1 MGHARPPISR
11 SELPCKL
18 RFFWQPSIA
27 SGAGMAT
34 KLSMASAATTVPVP
48 ANPSPAEQTVLK
60 ILLAMSFSHL
70 LNDTIQSL
78 LPAIYPLLKEN
89 YHLTFTQVGLITL
102 TFQVTASLLQPV
114 VGFYTDRKP
123 KPYSLA
129 IGMGITL
136 SGLIL
141 LSRATSYPF
150 ILVSAA
156 MVGMGSSIF
165 HPEAS
170 RIAHM
175 AAGGRHGFAQSL
187 FQVGGNLG
195 SSLGP
200 LAGLIIVAHG
210 QTSIIWFGAIAALG
224 IYILFRVGGW
234 YQRNLANHLARAKAR
249 QLAASSRLPRKTV
262 VFSIIILLV
271 LIFSKYVY
279 LVSLTNYY
287 TFYLIHHFNLSVQQ
301 SQMYL
306 FIFLFSVAAGT
317 FFGGPLGD
325 KFGRKYVIWFSILG
339 VAPFSLV
346 LPHVGLIPTVILSVF
361 IGGILSSAFSAILV
375 YAQELIPGK
384 VGLIAGLF
392 FGFAF
397 GISGIASAA
406 LGKLADLTSIEHV
419 FFVCGFLPLIG
430 VLTALLPNMEP
441 RHKAKA

>member
-1 MGHARPPISR
+1 
-11 SELPCKL
+11 
-18 RFFWQPSIA
+18 
-27 SGAGMAT
+27 
-34 KLSMASAATTVPVP
+34 MASAETVVP
-48 ANPSPAEQTVLK
+48 PSSNVAEQTVLK
-60 ILLAMSFSHL
+60 ILLAMSVSHL

-78 LPAIYPLLKEN
+78 LPAIYPLLKDN
-89 YHLTFTQVGLITL
+89 YHLTFTQIGLITL
-102 TFQVTASLLQPV
+102 TFQVTASLLQPL
-114 VGFYTDRKP
+114 VGFYTDRHP

-129 IGMGITL
+129 VGMGLTL
-136 SGLIL
+136 IGLIM
-141 LSRATSYPF
+141 LSRAHDYRM
-150 ILVSAA
+150 ILFAAA

-200 LAGLIIVAHG
+200 IAGLFIVSHG
-210 QTSIIWFGAIAALG
+210 QPSIIWFGGIAALG
-224 IYILFRVGGW
+224 IYILSRVGGW
-234 YQRNLANHLARAKAR
+234 YQRNLAQHLVRAKAR
-249 QLAASSRLPRKTV
+249 QRDAASRFPRRTV
-262 VFSIIILLV
+262 IFSIAILLV

-287 TFYLIHHFNLSVQQ
+287 TFYLIHHFGLSVQQ
-301 SQMYL
+301 SQVYL
-306 FIFLFSVAAGT
+306 FIFLLSVAGGT

-325 KFGRKYVIWFSILG
+325 RFGRKYVIWFSILG
-339 VAPFSLV
+339 VAPFTLV
-346 LPHVGLIPTVILSVF
+346 LPHVSLTATVVLSIF

-384 VGLIAGLF
+384 VGLVAGLF

-397 GISGIASAA
+397 GISGVASAA

-419 FFVCGFLPLIG
+419 FFLCGFLPLIG
-430 VLTALLPNMEP
+430 LLTGLLPNIET
-441 RHKAKA
+441 RRSAKT

>member
-1 MGHARPPISR
+1 MI
-11 SELPCKL
+11 
-18 RFFWQPSIA
+18 
-27 SGAGMAT
+27 T
-34 KLSMASAATTVPVP
+34 KLSMASAQTAAPVDPP
-48 ANPSPAEQTVLK
+48 AAEQTVLK

-89 YHLTFTQVGLITL
+89 YHLTFAQVGLITL
-102 TFQVTASLLQPV
+102 SFQATASLLQPF
-114 VGFYTDRKP
+114 VGFYTDRQP

-129 IGMGITL
+129 IGMGLTL
-136 SGLIL
+136 VGLIM
-141 LSRATSYPF
+141 LSRATDYRM
-150 ILVSAA
+150 ILVAAA

-210 QTSIIWFGAIAALG
+210 QASILWFSAVAALG
-224 IYILFRVGGW
+224 IFILYRVGGW
-234 YQRNLANHLARAKAR
+234 YQRNLAHHLARAKAR
-249 QLAASSRLPRKTV
+249 QLAAANQIPRRTV
-262 VFSIIILLV
+262 IFSIAILLL

-279 LVSLTNYY
+279 LVSLSNYY
-287 TFYLIHHFNLSVQQ
+287 TFFLIQKFHVSVQE
-301 SQMYL
+301 SQVYL
-306 FIFLFSVAAGT
+306 FVFLFSVAAGT
-317 FFGGPLGD
+317 FAGGPLGD
-325 KFGRKYVIWFSILG
+325 RFGRKYVIWFSILG
-339 VAPFSLV
+339 VAPFSLL
-346 LPHVGLIPTVILSVF
+346 LPHVNLVTTVILSVF

-384 VGLIAGLF
+384 VGLVAGLF

-397 GISGIASAA
+397 GIGGLSSAG
-406 LGKLADLTSIEHV
+406 LGRLADLTGIEHV
-419 FFVCGFLPLIG
+419 FFLCGFLPLIG
-430 VLTALLPNMEP
+430 LLTGLLPNV
-441 RHKAKA
+441 AKARPASA

>member
-1 MGHARPPISR
+1 MVTTLAMDR
-11 SELPCKL
+11 EN
-18 RFFWQPSIA
+18 
-27 SGAGMAT
+27 
-34 KLSMASAATTVPVP
+34 AAT
-48 ANPSPAEQTVLK
+48 AESPHVAEQTVLPV
-60 ILLAMSFSHL
+60 LFAMSFSHL

-78 LPAIYPLLKEN
+78 LPAIYPMLKEN
-89 YHLTFTQVGLITL
+89 YRLSFLQVGLITL
-102 TFQVTASLLQPV
+102 TFQATASLLQPF

-129 IGMGITL
+129 LGMGLTL
-136 SGLIL
+136 VGLVL
-141 LSRATSYPF
+141 LSRADNYHL

-156 MVGMGSSIF
+156 LVGMGSSIF

-200 LAGLIIVAHG
+200 LAGMIIVGHG
-210 QTSIIWFGAIAALG
+210 QPAVIWFSVLAAAGIAVL
-224 IYILFRVGGW
+224 YRVGGW
-234 YQRNLANHLARAKAR
+234 YRRNLDHHIARSRAR
-249 QLAASSRLPRKTV
+249 QQAAAARFPRSTV
-262 VFSIIILLV
+262 VVTIGILLV

-287 TFYLIHHFNLSVQQ
+287 TFYLIHHFNLTIHQ
-301 SQMYL
+301 SQLYL
-306 FIFLFSVAAGT
+306 FAFLFAVAAGT

-325 KFGRKYVIWFSILG
+325 RFGRKYVIWFSILG
-339 VAPFSLV
+339 VAPFSLL
-346 LPHVGLIPTVILSVF
+346 LPHVGLAATAVLSVI
-361 IGGILSSAFSAILV
+361 IGLILSSAFSAILV

-397 GISGIASAA
+397 GISGVASAA
-406 LGKLADLTSIEHV
+406 LGRLADFIGIERV
-419 FFVCGFLPLIG
+419 FFYCGFLPLIG
-430 VLTALLPNMEP
+430 LLTVFLPNIEA
-441 RHKAKA
+441 RRR

>member
-1 MGHARPPISR
+1 
-11 SELPCKL
+11 
-18 RFFWQPSIA
+18 
-27 SGAGMAT
+27 
-34 KLSMASAATTVPVP
+34 
-48 ANPSPAEQTVLK
+48 
-60 ILLAMSFSHL
+60 MSFSHL

-89 YHLTFTQVGLITL
+89 YHLTLGQIGLITL
-102 TFQVTASLLQPV
+102 SFQATASLLQPL
-114 VGFYTDRKP
+114 VGFYTDRQP

-129 IGMGITL
+129 VGMGLTL
-136 SGLIL
+136 IGLIM
-141 LSRATSYPF
+141 LSRASDYRL
-150 ILVSAA
+150 ILVAAA

-210 QTSIIWFGAIAALG
+210 QASIIWFSAVAALG
-224 IYILFRVGGW
+224 IFVLYRVGGW
-234 YQRNLANHLARAKAR
+234 YQRNLARHLARTKAR
-249 QLAASSRLPRKTV
+249 RLAAANRIPRRKV
-262 VFSIIILLV
+262 VFSITILLV

-279 LVSLTNYY
+279 LVSL
-287 TFYLIHHFNLSVQQ
+287 
-301 SQMYL
+301 
-306 FIFLFSVAAGT
+306 FSVAAGT

-325 KFGRKYVIWFSILG
+325 RFGRKYVIWFSILG

-346 LPHVGLIPTVILSVF
+346 LPHVGLGPTIVLSVF

-375 YAQELIPGK
+375 YAQELVPGK

-397 GISGIASAA
+397 GISGIAAAA
-406 LGKLADLTSIEHV
+406 LGRLADHTSIEHV
-419 FFVCGFLPLIG
+419 FFICGFLPLIG
-430 VLTALLPNMEP
+430 VLTALLPNLTQTQP
-441 RHKAKA
+441 VPAAN

>member
-1 MGHARPPISR
+1 MI
-11 SELPCKL
+11 
-18 RFFWQPSIA
+18 
-27 SGAGMAT
+27 T
-34 KLSMASAATTVPVP
+34 KLFMASTEAAVPGE
-48 ANPSPAEQTVLK
+48 AHPAEQTVLK
-60 ILLAMSFSHL
+60 VLLAMSFSHL

-89 YHLTFTQVGLITL
+89 YHLTFAQVGLITL
-102 TFQVTASLLQPV
+102 CFQATASLLQPV
-114 VGFYTDRKP
+114 VGFYTDRQP

-129 IGMGITL
+129 VGMGLTL
-136 SGLIL
+136 IGLIM
-141 LSRATSYPF
+141 LSRASDYHL
-150 ILVSAA
+150 ILVAAA
-156 MVGMGSSIF
+156 MIGMGSSIF

-210 QTSIIWFGAIAALG
+210 QPAILWFTAVAALG
-224 IYILFRVGGW
+224 IFVLYRVGGW
-234 YQRNLANHLARAKAR
+234 YQRNLAHHLARTKAR
-249 QLAASSRLPRKTV
+249 RLAGASRLPRRTV
-262 VFSIIILLV
+262 VTSIIILLV

-287 TFYLIHHFNLSVQQ
+287 TFYLIDHFGLTKQQ
-301 SQMYL
+301 SQVYL

-325 KFGRKYVIWFSILG
+325 RFGRKYVIWFSILG

-346 LPHVGLIPTVILSVF
+346 LPHVDLGATVVLSVF

-375 YAQELIPGK
+375 YAQELLPGK

-397 GISGIASAA
+397 GISGLAAAA
-406 LGKLADLTSIEHV
+406 LGKLADRTSIEHV
-419 FFVCGFLPLIG
+419 FFFCGFLPLIG
-430 VLTALLPNMEP
+430 ILTALLPNLAQP
-441 RHKAKA
+441 KPVPVAS

>member
-1 MGHARPPISR
+1 MVT
-11 SELPCKL
+11 KL
-18 RFFWQPSIA
+18 RMEKA
-27 SGAGMAT
+27 
-34 KLSMASAATTVPVP
+34 LAATP
-48 ANPSPAEQTVLK
+48 ASPSVAEQTVMK
-60 ILLAMSFSHL
+60 VLLAMSFSHL

-78 LPAIYPLLKEN
+78 LPAIYPMLKEN
-89 YHLTFTQVGLITL
+89 YHLTFTQIGLITL

-114 VGFYTDRKP
+114 VGYYTDRRP
-123 KPYSLA
+123 QPYSLA
-129 IGMGITL
+129 IGMGLTL
-136 SGLIL
+136 GGLVL
-141 LSRATSYPF
+141 LSQATDYRM
-150 ILVSAA
+150 ILGSAA
-156 MVGMGSSIF
+156 LVGMGSSIF

-210 QTSIIWFGAIAALG
+210 QTSILWFTVLAALG
-224 IYILFRVGGW
+224 IYVLYQVGGW
-234 YQRNLANHLARAKAR
+234 YQRNLAHHLARTKAR
-249 QLAASSRLPRKTV
+249 QQSGKARRPRRTV
-262 VFSIIILLV
+262 VFSISILLV

-287 TFYLIHHFNLSVQQ
+287 TFYLIHHFNVSVQQ
-301 SQMYL
+301 SQFYL
-306 FIFLFSVAAGT
+306 FIFLFAVAAGT

-325 KFGRKYVIWFSILG
+325 RFGRKYVIWFSILG

-346 LPHVGLIPTVILSVF
+346 LPHVGLTATVILSVF

-384 VGLIAGLF
+384 VGLVAGLF

-406 LGKLADLTSIEHV
+406 LGKLADMTSIEHV

-430 VLTALLPNMEP
+430 LLTGLLPNLG
-441 RHKAKA
+441 KAQPAKITPPMRLI

>member
-1 MGHARPPISR
+1 
-11 SELPCKL
+11 
-18 RFFWQPSIA
+18 
-27 SGAGMAT
+27 MAT
-34 KLSMASAATTVPVP
+34 KLAMESAEAVVP
-48 ANPSPAEQTVLK
+48 ASPSVAEQTVLK
-60 ILLAMSFSHL
+60 VLLALSFSHL

-114 VGFYTDRKP
+114 VGYYTDRRP

-129 IGMGITL
+129 AGMGITL
-136 SGLIL
+136 VGLVL
-141 LSRATSYPF
+141 LSRATDYRM

-156 MVGMGSSIF
+156 LVGMGSSIF

-170 RIAHM
+170 RVAHM
-175 AAGGRHGFAQSL
+175 AAGGRLGFAQSL

-210 QTSIIWFGAIAALG
+210 QTSILWFSAVAALG
-224 IYILFRVGGW
+224 IYVLVQVGGW
-234 YQRNLANHLARAKAR
+234 YQRNLAGHLARAKAR
-249 QLAASSRLPRKTV
+249 QHAAASTVPRRTV
-262 VFSIIILLV
+262 VFSIGILLM
-271 LIFSKYVY
+271 LIFSKYFY

-287 TFYLIHHFNLSVQQ
+287 TFYLIEKFHVSVRE
-301 SQMYL
+301 SQLCL
-306 FIFLFSVAAGT
+306 FVFLFSVAAGT

-325 KFGRKYVIWFSILG
+325 RFGRKYVIWFSILG

-346 LPHVGLIPTVILSVF
+346 LPHVGLAATVILSVF
-361 IGGILSSAFSAILV
+361 IGAILSSAFSAILV

-384 VGLIAGLF
+384 VGLVAGLF

-397 GISGIASAA
+397 GISGLASAA
-406 LGKLADLTSIEHV
+406 LGKLADHMGIEYV

-430 VLTALLPNMEP
+430 LLTGLLPNVET
-441 RHKAKA
+441 RRSAKA

>member
-1 MGHARPPISR
+1 MI
-11 SELPCKL
+11 
-18 RFFWQPSIA
+18 
-27 SGAGMAT
+27 T
-34 KLSMASAATTVPVP
+34 KLSMASAQTAAPVDPP
-48 ANPSPAEQTVLK
+48 AAEQTVLK

-89 YHLTFTQVGLITL
+89 YHLTFAQVGLITL
-102 TFQVTASLLQPV
+102 SFQATASLLQPV
-114 VGFYTDRKP
+114 VGFYTDRQP

-129 IGMGITL
+129 IGMGLTL
-136 SGLIL
+136 IGLIM
-141 LSRATSYPF
+141 LSRATDYRM
-150 ILVSAA
+150 ILVAAA

-210 QTSIIWFGAIAALG
+210 QASILWFSAVAALG
-224 IYILFRVGGW
+224 IFILYRVGGW
-234 YQRNLANHLARAKAR
+234 YQRNLAHHLARAKAR
-249 QLAASSRLPRKTV
+249 QLAAANQIPRRTV
-262 VFSIIILLV
+262 IFSIAILLM

-279 LVSLTNYY
+279 LVSLSNYY
-287 TFYLIHHFNLSVQQ
+287 TFFLIQKFHVSVQE
-301 SQMYL
+301 SQVYL
-306 FIFLFSVAAGT
+306 FVFLFSVAAGT
-317 FFGGPLGD
+317 FAGGPLGD
-325 KFGRKYVIWFSILG
+325 RFGRKYVIWFSILG
-339 VAPFSLV
+339 VAPFSLL
-346 LPHVGLIPTVILSVF
+346 LPHVNLVSTVILSVF

-384 VGLIAGLF
+384 VGLVAGLF

-397 GISGIASAA
+397 GIGGLSSAG
-406 LGKLADLTSIEHV
+406 LGRLADLTGIEHV
-419 FFVCGFLPLIG
+419 FFLCGFLPLIG
-430 VLTALLPNMEP
+430 LLTGLLPNV
-441 RHKAKA
+441 AKARPASA